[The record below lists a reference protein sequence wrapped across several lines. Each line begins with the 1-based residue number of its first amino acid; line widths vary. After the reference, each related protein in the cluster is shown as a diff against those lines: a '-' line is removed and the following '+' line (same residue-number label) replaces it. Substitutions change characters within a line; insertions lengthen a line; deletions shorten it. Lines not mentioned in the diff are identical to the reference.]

1 MPQVIY
7 TEEAKQDL
15 VRFANFLVE
24 NEAKEQA
31 KTVITVILSNVRK
44 LEEFPLIGRV
54 YPIESR
60 EFRELKI
67 KYGSS
72 GYVCLYSFD
81 PITNVILVHA
91 FRHQRELGYSAF

>member
-1 MPQVIY
+1 MSQVIY
-7 TEEAKQDL
+7 TEESKQDL
-15 VRFANFLVE
+15 VRFANFLVA
-24 NEAKEQA
+24 NEAREQA
-31 KTVITVILSNVRK
+31 KAVITVILSSVKK
-44 LEEFPLIGRV
+44 LEEFPLIGKI
-54 YPIESR
+54 YPIENKDFR
-60 EFRELKI
+60 EFKI

>member
-7 TEEAKQDL
+7 TEESKQDL
-15 VRFANFLVE
+15 VRFADFLVE
-24 NEAKEQA
+24 NDAKVQA
-31 KTVITVILSNVRK
+31 KAVIKLILSSVK
-44 LEEFPLIGRV
+44 LLEEHPLVGRI
-54 YPIESR
+54 YPIEDK

-81 PITNVILVHA
+81 PMTDIVLVHA

>member
-7 TEEAKQDL
+7 TDDAKKDL
-15 VRFANFLVE
+15 VRFSNFLIE
-24 NEAKEQA
+24 NEARQQA
-31 KTVITVILSNVRK
+31 KTVINFILSNVKR
-44 LEEFPLIGRV
+44 LEAFPLIGHV
-54 YPIESR
+54 YLIENV

-81 PITNVILVHA
+81 PIIDVVLVHA

>member
-31 KTVITVILSNVRK
+31 KTVITVILSNVRR

-54 YPIESR
+54 YPI
-60 EFRELKI
+60 
-67 KYGSS
+67 
-72 GYVCLYSFD
+72 
-81 PITNVILVHA
+81 
-91 FRHQRELGYSAF
+91 

>member
-7 TEEAKQDL
+7 TEESKQDL
-15 VRFANFLVE
+15 VRFADFLVE
-24 NEAKEQA
+24 NDAKVQA
-31 KTVITVILSNVRK
+31 KAVIKLILSSVK
-44 LEEFPLIGRV
+44 LLEEHPLVGRI
-54 YPIESR
+54 YPIEDK

-81 PITNVILVHA
+81 PLMDIILIHA
-91 FRHQRELGYSAF
+91 FRHQRELGYH

>member
-7 TEEAKQDL
+7 TEESKQDL
-15 VRFANFLVE
+15 VRFADFLVE
-24 NEAKEQA
+24 NDAKVQA
-31 KTVITVILSNVRK
+31 KAVIKLILSSVK
-44 LEEFPLIGRV
+44 LLEEHPLVGRI
-54 YPIESR
+54 YPIEDK

-81 PITNVILVHA
+81 PMTNIVLVHA

>member
-7 TEEAKQDL
+7 TEESKQDL
-15 VRFANFLVE
+15 VRFADFFVE
-24 NEAKEQA
+24 NDAKVQA
-31 KTVITVILSNVRK
+31 KAVIKLILSSVK
-44 LEEFPLIGRV
+44 LLEEHPLVGRI
-54 YPIESR
+54 YPIEDK

-81 PITNVILVHA
+81 PLMDIVLIHA
-91 FRHQRELGYSAF
+91 FRHQRELGYH

>member
-7 TEEAKQDL
+7 TEESKQDL
-15 VRFANFLVE
+15 VRFADFLVE
-24 NEAKEQA
+24 NDAKVQA
-31 KTVITVILSNVRK
+31 KAVIKLILSSVK
-44 LEEFPLIGRV
+44 LLEEHPLVGRI
-54 YPIESR
+54 YPIEDK

-81 PITNVILVHA
+81 PLMNIVLIHA
-91 FRHQRELGYSAF
+91 FRHQRELGYH

>member
-7 TEEAKQDL
+7 TDEAKQDL

-31 KTVITVILSNVRK
+31 KTVITVILSNVKR
-44 LEEFPLIGRV
+44 LEEFPLIGRL
-54 YPIESR
+54 YSIENKD
-60 EFRELKI
+60 FRELKI

-91 FRHQRELGYSAF
+91 FRHQREVGYSAF

>member
-15 VRFANFLVE
+15 VRFANFLVA

-31 KTVITVILSNVRK
+31 KAVVNVILSNVKR
-44 LEEFPLIGRV
+44 LEEFPLIGRL
-54 YPIESR
+54 YSIENKD
-60 EFRELKI
+60 FRELKI

>member
-15 VRFANFLVE
+15 VRFANFLVA

-31 KTVITVILSNVRK
+31 KAVVNVILSNVKR
-44 LEEFPLIGRV
+44 LEEFPLIGRL
-54 YPIESR
+54 YSIENKD
-60 EFRELKI
+60 FRELKI

-81 PITNVILVHA
+81 PITNMVLVHA

>member
-7 TEEAKQDL
+7 TEESKHDL
-15 VRFANFLVE
+15 VRFADFLVE
-24 NEAKEQA
+24 NDAKVQA
-31 KTVITVILSNVRK
+31 KAVIKLILSSVK
-44 LEEFPLIGRV
+44 LLEEHPLVGRI
-54 YPIESR
+54 YPIEDK

-81 PITNVILVHA
+81 PLMDIVLIHA
-91 FRHQRELGYSAF
+91 FRHQRELGYH

>member
-7 TEEAKQDL
+7 TEESKQDL
-15 VRFANFLVE
+15 VRFADFLVE
-24 NEAKEQA
+24 NDAKVQA
-31 KTVITVILSNVRK
+31 KAVIKLILSSVK
-44 LEEFPLIGRV
+44 LLEEHPLVGRI
-54 YPIESR
+54 YPIEDKD
-60 EFRELKI
+60 FRELKI

-81 PITNVILVHA
+81 PITDIVLVHA